1 MKIISEF
8 YSDDGTRKTI
18 IFRTNERKEPFGVS
32 VFFNGNE
39 LKDHYKQFKHLD
51 VAEWYAEEWVQK

>member
-32 VFFNGNE
+32 VFIGGE
-39 LKDHYKQFKHLD
+39 EAKDHMKQFKNLD